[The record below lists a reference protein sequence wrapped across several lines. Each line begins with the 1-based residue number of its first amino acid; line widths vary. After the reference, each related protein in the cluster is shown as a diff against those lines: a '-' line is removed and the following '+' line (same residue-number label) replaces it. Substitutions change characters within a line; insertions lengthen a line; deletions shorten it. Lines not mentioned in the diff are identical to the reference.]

1 MAERRYEQEIER
13 LNAALAS
20 LVPSEPVSTA
30 LRKLYWPTG
39 TTRSSSAVRFRP
51 SRMHALI

>member
-20 LVPSEPVSTA
+20 LVPSGPVRTA

-39 TTRSSSAVRFRP
+39 ATRSSSAVHFRP

>member
-20 LVPSEPVSTA
+20 LVPSEPGSTA

-39 TTRSSSAVRFRP
+39 PTRSSSAVRFRL